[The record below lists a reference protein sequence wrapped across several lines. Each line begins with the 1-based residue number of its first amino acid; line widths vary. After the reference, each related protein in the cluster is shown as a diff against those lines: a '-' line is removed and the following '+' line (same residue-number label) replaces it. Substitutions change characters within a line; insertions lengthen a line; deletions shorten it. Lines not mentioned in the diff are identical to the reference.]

1 MPGDRARVF
10 LAGLLFLAY
19 PLIIFFLLRHEA
31 AGAAAALLVAVLA
44 WRLRY
49 QRHRLVWLGVA
60 VLSVLLVLL
69 LFDVAVIP
77 KLLPPLIH
85 AGLFYMFSTS
95 LGSVP
100 LIERFARLER
110 PELPQ
115 AVVAYCRRLTVMWS
129 GFFAVNVALTAWL
142 ALGGD
147 DVLWVLYNGLL
158 VYLLIA
164 ALLVGEALWRRHRF
178 PELGHASIVAAL
190 GNIMLN
196 APAVFNLKKQN
207 DTS

>member
-1 MPGDRARVF
+1 MPGNRARVF
-10 LAGLLFLAY
+10 LAVLLFAAY
-19 PLIIFFLLRHEA
+19 PLIIFFLLRHQA
-31 AGAAAALLVAVLA
+31 AGAGAALVVALLA
-44 WRLRY
+44 WRLRH
-49 QRHRLVWLGVA
+49 QTHRLVRLIVA
-60 VLSVLLVLL
+60 AVSVLLVML
-69 LFDVAVIP
+69 LFDVAAIP

-115 AVVAYCRRLTVMWS
+115 DVVVYCRQLTLIWS
-129 GFFAVNVALTAWL
+129 GFFAANVVLTAWL

-147 DVLWVLYNGLL
+147 DVQWVLYNGLL

-164 ALLVGEALWRRHRF
+164 ALLIGEALWRRYRF
-178 PELGHASIVAAL
+178 PEPGHASVVVAL
-190 GNIMLN
+190 RNIMLN
-196 APAVFNLKKQN
+196 APAVLNQN
-207 DTS
+207 ERNETR